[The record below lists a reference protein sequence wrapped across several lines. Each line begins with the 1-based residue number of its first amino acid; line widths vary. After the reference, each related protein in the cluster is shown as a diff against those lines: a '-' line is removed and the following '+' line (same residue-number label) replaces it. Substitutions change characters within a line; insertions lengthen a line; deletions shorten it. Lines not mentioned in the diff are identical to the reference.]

1 MYGIQQFRAI
11 INPPES
17 AILAVGSVVRK
28 PVVIDDRDTVAVRPM
43 MAMTLSAD
51 HRVVDGVTAAEF
63 LNDLVQAIEHPDILI
78 Y

>member
-11 INPPES
+11 INPPEG

-28 PVVIDDRDTVAVRPM
+28 PVVID
-43 MAMTLSAD
+43 
-51 HRVVDGVTAAEF
+51 GITAAQF
-63 LNDLVQAIEHPDILI
+63 LNYLSRVIEEPDFLQ